1 MLSTLITLINRL
13 EILSALKI
21 QAMENIVRRNGVG
34 EELEKLIIIDINLYN
49 TIQKAKVIANILARE
64 PPN

>member
-13 EILSALKI
+13 EILSTLKI
-21 QAMENIVRRNGVG
+21 QAMEDIVRRNGVG